1 MGELA
6 GALTMAGQSIGRF
19 FNPVTIAFDSAIQ
32 VAVIGLI
39 INGFCALILGSSDHD
54 HHKHGHDHVYA
65 HSHGYRDHNLRSAYL
80 HVLAD
85 ALTSVL
91 AIFALLAA
99 KYFGA
104 YWMDPMMGIV
114 GAALVTRWS

>member
-1 MGELA
+1 MITRMLNSHGH
-6 GALTMAGQSIGRF
+6 R
-19 FNPVTIAFDSAIQ
+19 
-32 VAVIGLI
+32 
-39 INGFCALILGSSDHD
+39 D
-54 HHKHGHDHVYA
+54 HH
-65 HSHGYRDHNLRSAYL
+65 LRSAYL

-99 KYFGA
+99 KYFGV

>member
-1 MGELA
+1 
-6 GALTMAGQSIGRF
+6 
-19 FNPVTIAFDSAIQ
+19 
-32 VAVIGLI
+32 
-39 INGFCALILGSSDHD
+39 
-54 HHKHGHDHVYA
+54 
-65 HSHGYRDHNLRSAYL
+65 
-80 HVLAD
+80 VLAD

>member
-1 MGELA
+1 MI
-6 GALTMAGQSIGRF
+6 TR
-19 FNPVTIAFDSAIQ
+19 
-32 VAVIGLI
+32 
-39 INGFCALILGSSDHD
+39 ILNS
-54 HHKHGHDHVYA
+54 HGHPD
-65 HSHGYRDHNLRSAYL
+65 RNLRSAYL

-85 ALTSVL
+85 AFTSVL

-104 YWMDPMMGIV
+104 YWMDPMMGIA

>member
-1 MGELA
+1 MITRMLNSHGH
-6 GALTMAGQSIGRF
+6 
-19 FNPVTIAFDSAIQ
+19 P
-32 VAVIGLI
+32 
-39 INGFCALILGSSDHD
+39 D
-54 HHKHGHDHVYA
+54 HH
-65 HSHGYRDHNLRSAYL
+65 LRSAYL

-99 KYFGA
+99 KYFGV